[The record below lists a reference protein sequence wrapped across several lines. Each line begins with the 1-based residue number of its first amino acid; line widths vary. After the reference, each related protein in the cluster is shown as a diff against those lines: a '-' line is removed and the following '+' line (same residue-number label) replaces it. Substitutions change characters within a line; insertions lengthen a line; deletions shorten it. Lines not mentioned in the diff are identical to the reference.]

1 MTDRVREGRIAGHT
15 LKVLRESVGLTQ
27 EQFAERLGVE
37 VTTIQGWESGRRSLL
52 ATPTSTYLA
61 LRSSLMGLGAHPRW
75 LAQLDDALEVDRF
88 LGFVLG
94 ASARSDVVDEH
105 PLAARVVTR
114 SFTDLVAWPF
124 TRTTPTGLAD
134 AAERSGRGPATR
146 SPALSKAE
154 RSRFIDHLKR
164 VAEKADTAR
173 PGQALL
179 RRQAH
184 YLVGFDQGAETAE
197 WLSWLH
203 RAEERGIRRPGEW
216 SPAWA
221 VVRSGA
227 HSLAR
232 NGDREGLQRFVSDY
246 LTDQTCEVANLNYWA
261 YWLGEVTEPQ
271 VNDLFMVNLPV
282 EIWPGTRILKHLM
295 SRLSSTNPYID
306 VVVHTLWAL
315 IMLRPTVLNRSTAV
329 HLYTSA
335 GQLLDEAEVSPQA
348 RRELDAVVYALRMLD
363 RD

>member
-15 LKVLRESVGLTQ
+15 LKILRESVGLTQ
-27 EQFAERLGVE
+27 EQFAERLRVE
-37 VTTIQGWESGRRSLL
+37 ATTIQGWESGRRALL

-61 LRSSLMGLGAHPRW
+61 LRSSLMGLGVQPRW
-75 LAQLDDALEVDRF
+75 LTHLDDGLEADRF

-94 ASARSDVVDEH
+94 NSHPSGDIDEH

-124 TRTTPTGLAD
+124 TQTTPTGLTE
-134 AAERSGRGPATR
+134 AAQRSGRGARAPWL
-146 SPALSKAE
+146 PKDE
-154 RSRFIDHLKR
+154 RAHFLDHLKR
-164 VAEKADTAR
+164 VAEEADTAH

-197 WLSWLH
+197 WLAGLH
-203 RAEERGIRRPGEW
+203 RAEERRLRRPDEW

-232 NGDREGLQRFVSDY
+232 NGDREGLQRFVVACLADE
-246 LTDQTCEVANLNYWA
+246 TCEVANLNYWA
-261 YWLGEVTEPQ
+261 YWLGEVNEPQ
-271 VNDLFMVNLPV
+271 VNDLFMVDLPGDA
-282 EIWPGTRILKHLM
+282 WQGTRILKHLTA
-295 SRLSSTNPYID
+295 RLSSANPYID

-315 IMLRPTVLNRSTAV
+315 IMLRPAALNRSTAAR
-329 HLYTSA
+329 LCARA
-335 GQLLDEAEVSPQA
+335 GQLLDEAEVPPQP
-348 RRELDAVVYALRMLD
+348 RRELDAVVYALRMMD
-363 RD
+363 RA